1 MSPECHISFFHL
13 THTNITLTHYKSNK
27 ILVLPIKGSITF
39 RSAPLIFAPQRFT
52 RCGAF
57 LYTPFQCSA
66 YNLPTPFHLF

>member
-39 RSAPLIFAPQRFT
+39 RSAPLTCARQYKVQPIRNGHTQVRGNKRAT
-52 RCGAF
+52 
-57 LYTPFQCSA
+57 TK
-66 YNLPTPFHLF
+66 TKVK